1 MLGATDELLM
11 YCRNY
16 LMILVI
22 FTPACMLQ
30 SLFQSY
36 LVTAERPTLG
46 LILIILAGVLNA
58 VLDYVLIVHC
68 HLEFVVPLLQPESGS
83 RYRRLRG

>member
-1 MLGATDELLM
+1 MLVTLSFLNRICYMLGATDELLM
-11 YCRNY
+11 YFRNY

-58 VLDYVLIVHC
+58 VLDYVFLSSLH
-68 HLEFVVPLLQPESGS
+68 
-83 RYRRLRG
+83 